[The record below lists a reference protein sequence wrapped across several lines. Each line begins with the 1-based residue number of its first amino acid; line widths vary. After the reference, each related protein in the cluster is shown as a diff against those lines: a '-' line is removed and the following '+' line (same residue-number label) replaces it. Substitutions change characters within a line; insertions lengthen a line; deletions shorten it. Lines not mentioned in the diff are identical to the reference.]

1 MLVLVSGRLLGSWF
15 IAALELRSELLD
27 AAGGVDEALLAGV
40 GGMRVA
46 GDVARYHEIFGP
58 VDGLF
63 TGGLHGGL
71 GEETLAGAD
80 IDKADVVESG
90 MAFGFHGKIVG
101 WWLSPDALC
110 SGARPC

>member
-1 MLVLVSGRLLGSWF
+1 MLVLVSGRLLGSGF

-46 GDVARYHEIFGP
+46 GDVARYHEIFRP

-71 GEETLAGAD
+71 GEETFARRY
-80 IDKADVVESG
+80 VEEAYVIKNG
-90 MAFGFHGKIVG
+90 MAFGFHGEN
-101 WWLSPDALC
+101 
-110 SGARPC
+110 SGLLAQP